1 MEVFLAL
8 GEDNKYLA
16 DTQTAVARP
25 AALELVPAANPHGST
40 TTTADQPR

>member
-8 GEDNKYLA
+8 GEDDKYLA
-16 DTQTAVARP
+16 DTQATAVRP
-25 AALELVPAANPHGST
+25 AVMELVPAVNPHGST